1 MIFFSKSVNIWQNY
15 KQERGCLMHFVR
27 LASTLLKDE
36 ESARDIDISQGSV
49 ATYAVCGG
57 ILVTTLLQIYSE
69 TFH

>member
-1 MIFFSKSVNIWQNY
+1 
-15 KQERGCLMHFVR
+15 MHFVR